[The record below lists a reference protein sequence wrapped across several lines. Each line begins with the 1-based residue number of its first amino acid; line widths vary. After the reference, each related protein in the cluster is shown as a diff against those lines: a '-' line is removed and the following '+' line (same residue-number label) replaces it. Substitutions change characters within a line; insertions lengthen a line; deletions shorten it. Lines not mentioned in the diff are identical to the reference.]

1 MIMNLSKGQ
10 EMKWFDQWFYRQA
23 KKAWDNKN
31 KYDEVYPTP
40 SGLLAA
46 AHPDGLDWG
55 DGLNIRVKRVNG
67 GFIINFRKYDRVK
80 DWTQENI
87 HIITDEMDFN
97 QELGKLITMES
108 MR

>member
-1 MIMNLSKGQ
+1 
-10 EMKWFDQWFYRQA
+10 MKWFDRWFYRQA

-40 SGLLAA
+40 AGLLATVER
-46 AHPDGLDWG
+46 DDSGIEWS

-80 DWTQENI
+80 DRNQENI
-87 HIITDEMDFN
+87 HIITDEMEFN
-97 QELGKLITMES
+97 RELGKLITLES

>member
-1 MIMNLSKGQ
+1 
-10 EMKWFDQWFYRQA
+10 MKWFDQWFYRQA

-40 SGLLAA
+40 PGLLAA
-46 AHPDGLDWG
+46 VECDDSGIEWS

-67 GFIINFRKYDRVK
+67 GFIINFRKYDRLK
-80 DWTQENI
+80 DRHNENI

-97 QELGKLITMES
+97 RELGKLITMES

>member
-1 MIMNLSKGQ
+1 
-10 EMKWFDQWFYRQA
+10 MKWFDRWFYRQA

-40 SGLLAA
+40 TGLLAA
-46 AHPDGLDWG
+46 VECDDSGIEWS

-67 GFIINFRKYDRVK
+67 GFIISFRKYDRVK
-80 DWTQENI
+80 DRTQENI
-87 HIITDEMDFN
+87 HIITDEMEFN
-97 QELGKLITMES
+97 KELGKLITMES